1 MASPGE
7 QFGLPLP
14 GGIGVSHVK
23 VYDSEGPDG
32 LRGGTPH
39 LHTVCSEAYLVINGE
54 GLVQTLSSEGYG
66 ETPLSRGTVA
76 WFSPGT
82 VHRLVNLDGRLELFV
97 LMSNAGLPEAG
108 DMVIAFEP
116 QMLADLAAYRSAATL
131 PPENTTTAGSDAAA
145 MARRDLAVRGF
156 GHWRESVERDG
167 AGALADLHA
176 AAARVVA
183 GPATGWA
190 SIIEAD
196 PARELER
203 SRSQVR
209 VLAAGSDASP
219 EVTNRLGRSTIRSRS
234 LRVDTRRYGCCGTLG
249 TLVD

>member
-1 MASPGE
+1 MTSPGE

-14 GGIGVSHVK
+14 GGIGVSHVR

-39 LHTVCSEAYLVINGE
+39 LHTVCSEAYLVIDGE

-116 QMLADLAAYRSAATL
+116 RMFEDLAVYRSSASL
-131 PPENTTTAGSDAAA
+131 PPELTTTASSDTAA

-183 GPATGWA
+183 GPATDWA

-196 PARELER
+196 PALELER
-203 SRSQVR
+203 SRSQVGA
-209 VLAAGSDASP
+209 LAAGGDGSAGASD
-219 EVTNRLGRSTIRSRS
+219 RLGRSTIHSRS
-234 LRVDTRRYGCCGTLG
+234 LLADTRRYGCCGTLG